1 MTKAIKILILIMSL
15 MTLPNAAFA
24 QTVSTSST
32 ANSIFINQVGDA
44 SDITITQQ
52 GQGNGIGTE
61 ETRFSIQGSNQVIT
75 TMQDGNNNTMDG
87 KIEQA
92 DNINFNFTATGDGNK
107 WVFLVGDS
115 ASVAGS
121 NSTVA
126 VTGDSNQLTFN
137 QGNVSS
143 ATGANQNITI
153 SGDLNKYTSTINAD
167 DVTNTIAATGSHN
180 EITVTQL
187 GEAGKNVNMQ
197 LQGDT
202 NKIIIDQKST
212 LNVDSLHLNTTGS
225 NNNISVHQC
234 DSGVC

>member
-1 MTKAIKILILIMSL
+1 MTKGIKILILIMSL
-15 MTLPNAAFA
+15 MALPHAAFA
-24 QTVSTSST
+24 QATSST

-44 SDITITQQ
+44 NDITLTQQ
-52 GQGNGIGTE
+52 GQGNAIGSE
-61 ETRFSIQGSNQVIT
+61 AARFSIQGSNQVIT
-75 TMQDGNNNTMDG
+75 SMQDGNNNTIDG

-92 DNINFNFTATGDGNK
+92 DNINYNFTSTGDSNK
-107 WVFLVGDS
+107 WVFLVGDA

-137 QGNVSS
+137 QGTTSS
-143 ATGANQNITI
+143 ATGATQNITI

-167 DVTNTIAATGSHN
+167 DVTNTVTATGSHN

-202 NKIIIDQKST
+202 NKITIDQKST

-225 NNNISVHQC
+225 NNTISVHQC